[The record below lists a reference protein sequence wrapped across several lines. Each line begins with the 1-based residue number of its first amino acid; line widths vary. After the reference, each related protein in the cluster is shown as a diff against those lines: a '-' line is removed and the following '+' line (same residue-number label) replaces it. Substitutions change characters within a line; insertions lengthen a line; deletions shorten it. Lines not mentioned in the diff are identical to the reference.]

1 MLYTASQRKAEEAE
15 WRAESD
21 LRTMQE
27 YQAIC
32 KDKKRLNAVKA
43 LAAKRL
49 AENKGVIAEVAE
61 HQAGGDKD

>member
-1 MLYTASQRKAEEAE
+1 MFTASQRRKEEAE

-32 KDKKRLNAVKA
+32 KDKKRLKAVKD

-49 AENKGVIAEVAE
+49 SENKGVIAEVAE
-61 HQAGGDKD
+61 HEAGGDED